1 MTKPSTKGIIDMLA
15 KGFEMLA
22 EGTANIFCGV
32 ERKSNSLL
40 KKERT
45 FDEFL
50 KEVFDGDYRIGLY
63 FEKDRYDF
71 KICFDPSK
79 WAEIQNFYDK
89 ECHIDECFLIVDGR
103 NGYLM
108 KDVFI
113 KNINYV
119 PHLKRFEVT
128 YVPKTVEVSEDEKWK
143 FDIKVEDGV
152 YIVEADW
159 LVQVFGMI
167 DVEDEED
174 LGYFQR
180 VLRSSGIIDK
190 LEEMGIEEGDTVSI
204 LNFDFDYIR

>member
-15 KGFEMLA
+15 KGFELLA

-32 ERKSNSLL
+32 ERKSKALL

-50 KEVFDGDYRIGLY
+50 KEVFESDYHIGLY
-63 FEKDRYDF
+63 FEKEKHKYDF

-89 ECHIDECFLIVDGR
+89 DCHIDECFLIKDGR

-128 YVPKTVEVSEDEKWK
+128 FSCKSVDYCEYRSE
-143 FDIKVEDGV
+143 
-152 YIVEADW
+152 
-159 LVQVFGMI
+159 
-167 DVEDEED
+167 
-174 LGYFQR
+174 
-180 VLRSSGIIDK
+180 
-190 LEEMGIEEGDTVSI
+190 LEELKNRFKDKHHLTCEEFYTNQGLFKKYGFTWEYNKVDEDMV
-204 LNFDFDYIR
+204 LHYPKE

>member
-32 ERKSNSLL
+32 ERKSKTLL

-50 KEVFDGDYRIGLY
+50 KEVFESDYHISLL
-63 FEKDRYDF
+63 FDKDRYDF

-128 YVPKTVEVSEDEKWK
+128 FSCKSADYCEYRSE
-143 FDIKVEDGV
+143 
-152 YIVEADW
+152 
-159 LVQVFGMI
+159 
-167 DVEDEED
+167 
-174 LGYFQR
+174 
-180 VLRSSGIIDK
+180 
-190 LEEMGIEEGDTVSI
+190 LEELKNRFKDKHHLTCEEFYANQGLFKKYGFTWEYNKVDEDMI
-204 LNFDFDYIR
+204 LHYPKD

>member
-1 MTKPSTKGIIDMLA
+1 MPSTKGIIDMLV

-22 EGTANIFCGV
+22 EGFANIFCGV
-32 ERKSNSLL
+32 ERKSKSLL

-50 KEVFDGDYRIGLY
+50 KEVFEGDYHISLY
-63 FEKDRYDF
+63 FEKEKHKYDF

-89 ECHIDECFLIVDGR
+89 DSHLEECFLVKDGR
-103 NGYLM
+103 SGYLM

-128 YVPKTVEVSEDEKWK
+128 FSCKSVESCEYRSE
-143 FDIKVEDGV
+143 
-152 YIVEADW
+152 
-159 LVQVFGMI
+159 
-167 DVEDEED
+167 
-174 LGYFQR
+174 
-180 VLRSSGIIDK
+180 
-190 LEEMGIEEGDTVSI
+190 LEELKSRFKDKHHLACEEFYANQGLFKKYGFTWEYNKVDEDMI
-204 LNFDFDYIR
+204 LHYPKD

>member
-1 MTKPSTKGIIDMLA
+1 MTTPSTKGIIDMLA

-32 ERKSNSLL
+32 ERKSKSLL

-50 KEVFDGDYRIGLY
+50 KEVFESDYHIGLY
-63 FEKDRYDF
+63 FEKEKHKYDF

-79 WAEIQNFYDK
+79 WAEIQNFHDK
-89 ECHIDECFLIVDGR
+89 DCRIDECFLIKDGR

-128 YVPKTVEVSEDEKWK
+128 FSCKSVDYCEYRSE
-143 FDIKVEDGV
+143 
-152 YIVEADW
+152 
-159 LVQVFGMI
+159 
-167 DVEDEED
+167 
-174 LGYFQR
+174 
-180 VLRSSGIIDK
+180 
-190 LEEMGIEEGDTVSI
+190 LEELKSLFKDKHHLTCEEFYANKGLFKKYGFTWEYNKVDEDMI
-204 LNFDFDYIR
+204 LHYPKD